1 MNRSSIARHWP
12 PSPQGKLTV
21 AHDIREWLLCR
32 AQQIRDDLT
41 PRAPPG
47 RRGLFERRLK
57 AWSDGLP
64 AADLEMNAANGSKG
78 QVGYKKNLAKGTAN
92 YSWRGTTPE

>member
-1 MNRSSIARHWP
+1 MNLSSIARHWP
-12 PSPQGKLTV
+12 PSPQGTCTV
-21 AHDIREWLLCR
+21 AHDIREWLRRR

-47 RRGLFERRLK
+47 GREAFARRLK

-64 AADLEMNAANGSKG
+64 AADREMNAGNGSKG
-78 QVGYKKNLAKGTAN
+78 QVGYPKILQ
-92 YSWRGTTPE
+92 RGPRTIRGAA

>member
-1 MNRSSIARHWP
+1 MNRSSTARHWP
-12 PSPQGKLTV
+12 PSPQGKRTV
-21 AHDIREWLLCR
+21 AHDIREWLRCR

-47 RRGLFERRLK
+47 GRGAFERRLK

-64 AADLEMNAANGSKG
+64 AADREINTGIGSKG
-78 QVGYKKNLAKGTAN
+78 QVGYQKILH
-92 YSWRGTTPE
+92 RGPRTIRGAA

>member
-12 PSPQGKLTV
+12 PSPQGKRTE
-21 AHDIREWLLCR
+21 AHDLREWLRCR

-47 RRGLFERRLK
+47 GRGSFERRLK

-64 AADLEMNAANGSKG
+64 AADREIEQRQQGSG
-78 QVGYKKNLAKGTAN
+78 WLSKNLAKGTAN
-92 YSWRGTTPE
+92 YSWRGMTPE